1 MKWIITG
8 IDTSAK
14 IIFSNCSEITKK
26 VDKLACLLFGDSN
39 GTIVLSVI
47 RIHFSDGHV
56 DEAVPLN
63 FGNLNLTTSL
73 EWYGFTLNNL
83 NAYGNYVLIAP
94 PGCYFE

>member
-1 MKWIITG
+1 MKWFSTG
-8 IDTSAK
+8 AETSTK
-14 IIFSNCSEITKK
+14 IIFSNCSEIVKK
-26 VDKLACLLFGDSN
+26 ADKLACLLFGDSN

-47 RIHFSDGHV
+47 RIHFSGGHV

-63 FGNLNLTTSL
+63 LGLDLTSSL